1 MYFQNTVQAGDLQA
15 IYYNFVCSFKKNFVI
30 KRLICRCEDL
40 LLYWFNLYVSMRFTG
55 KKAKKFGIKK
65 LQRIL
70 ITTTHCQ

>member
-40 LLYWFNLYVSMRFTG
+40 LLHWFNLYVSMRFPG
-55 KKAKKFGIKK
+55 KKLKNRNKNQFY
-65 LQRIL
+65 RDFF
-70 ITTTHCQ
+70 ITAIHC